1 MHEYDDTNT
10 YGNHYSHKLTVAT
23 LVFEADSYTI
33 MEAVGTLMPN
43 ILVLDS
49 TLPQEAN
56 ITVNV
61 STISGSARSESNNLV
76 L

>member
-1 MHEYDDTNT
+1 MSMIAKILLAITKFLN
-10 YGNHYSHKLTVAT
+10 STVAT
-23 LVFEADSYTI
+23 LAFEANGYTI

-61 STISGSARSESNNLV
+61 STISGSARSESL
-76 L
+76 